1 MKTVE
6 KKGLQTMAKEVGLD
20 LYSLPYTDARP
31 ERQEWLA
38 QQPKNPPMVTPKP
51 FEKHSV
57 LSCVGAAAIAFCG
70 SRSCPSGRKRHLY
83 VKASAPLWKVRGGHS
98 QWGTAWS
105 RLLLCCC

>member
-38 QQPKNPPMVTPKP
+38 QQPKNPPMVLPDPCNIYHTCCIVYEPKTFP
-51 FEKHSV
+51 FA
-57 LSCVGAAAIAFCG
+57 GAA
-70 SRSCPSGRKRHLY
+70 
-83 VKASAPLWKVRGGHS
+83 VV
-98 QWGTAWS
+98 
-105 RLLLCCC
+105 